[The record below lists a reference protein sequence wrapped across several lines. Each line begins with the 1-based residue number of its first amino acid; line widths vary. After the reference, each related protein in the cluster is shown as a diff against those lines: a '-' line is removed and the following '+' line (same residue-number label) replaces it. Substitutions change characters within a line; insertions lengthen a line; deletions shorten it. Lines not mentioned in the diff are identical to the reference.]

1 MALGG
6 GGASYLTGFETLF
19 LNPANLYI
27 QEKNY
32 KLQISLLKGGAYFDS
47 PLPIRDNNNRFNR
60 FRMSL
65 YPYENTNPNRILN
78 DTDRER
84 IEDRNFPGER
94 QQISAQQSKTDLYWF
109 GLKWNLR
116 DRSYAVALRTRTS
129 SFYELGRGYFSDEPT
144 LQGDRLEINRSF
156 RHRYQSL
163 HELSFGYAESFTF
176 LNGQNPRISE
186 FIIGIAPK
194 IVLAG
199 SYLDTNFNNRYSI
212 GEAEGVWQRRSG
224 FSQLSSGYFSGGI
237 DGPYQPQTG
246 TSLKE
251 LFRPAGYGAA
261 LDIGIT
267 YLITFGS
274 DLSVLRFE
282 NLPTEKSLR
291 FSFSVND
298 LGAVYYSDSPRHDS
312 SIDIEEQTPD
322 TGELTELYFQGAPG
336 EHLFFLNQF
345 EESPFS
351 DVNRSITDGFETL
364 LPTTLNLGALFQIDR
379 LKLMGDISYG
389 IAKTAYAA
397 NFPIAYFGIEI
408 RPLPYVPL
416 RAGTRLA
423 PRLPGYYSFGGGIET
438 TYFDIT
444 AAIQLRGSRIGPTTE
459 ILGAS
464 LVGMK
469 FYLQ

>member
-47 PLPIRDNNNRFNR
+47 SLPIRDNNNRFSR
-60 FRMSL
+60 FRTSL
-65 YPYENTNPNRILN
+65 FPYVNANPNRLIN
-78 DTDRER
+78 DADRER
-84 IEDRNFPGER
+84 IKDRNFPGER
-94 QQISAQQSKTDLYWF
+94 QQVSTFQTKTDLYWF
-109 GLKWNLR
+109 GLKWNRR
-116 DRSYAVALRTRTS
+116 DRSYAIALRTRTS

-144 LQGDRLEINRSF
+144 VRGDRLEVNRSF
-156 RHRYQSL
+156 RHQYQSL
-163 HELSFGYAESFTF
+163 HELSAGYAESFTF
-176 LNGQNPRISE
+176 LNGQNPRLSE

-199 SYLDTNFNNRYSI
+199 SYLDTKFNNRYSI
-212 GEAEGVWQRRSG
+212 GETEGLWQRNSG

-237 DGPYQPQTG
+237 DGPFQPRPG
-246 TSLKE
+246 TTLND
-251 LFRPAGYGAA
+251 LFRPAGFGAG

-274 DLSVLRFE
+274 DLSVLRRE
-282 NLPTEKSLR
+282 DMPTEKSLR
-291 FSFSVND
+291 FSFSIND
-298 LGAVYYSDSPRHDS
+298 LGAVYYSKDPRQDSAP
-312 SIDIEEQTPD
+312 DIEEQTPD
-322 TGELTELYFQGAPG
+322 TGELTDLYFQGAPG
-336 EHLFFLNQF
+336 EHLFFLDQF
-345 EESPFS
+345 EESPFQ
-351 DVNRSITDGFETL
+351 DINRSITNGFETL

-389 IAKTAYAA
+389 VAKTEFAA
-397 NFPIAYFGIEI
+397 NFPIAYVGLEI
-408 RPLPYVPL
+408 RPLPFVPI
-416 RAGTRLA
+416 RAGTRLS

-444 AAIQLRGSRIGPTTE
+444 AALQLRGSRIGPTTE

-464 LVGMK
+464 LVGFK